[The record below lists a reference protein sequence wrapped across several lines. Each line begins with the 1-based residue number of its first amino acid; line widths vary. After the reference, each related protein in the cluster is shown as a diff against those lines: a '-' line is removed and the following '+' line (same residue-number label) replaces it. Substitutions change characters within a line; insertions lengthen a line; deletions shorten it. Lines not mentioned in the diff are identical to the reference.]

1 MAAQL
6 CGILF
11 PVDFSNRCMLA
22 ARHVKTWADRFGAI
36 LSTLHV
42 VDPKAFGHGEFT
54 YDELI
59 YNDLSHVV
67 AKRTADLKHF
77 SDHYLGENVA
87 RPMVLIGNA
96 AGQIEYFAKHEKV
109 DLIMLPRTHQG
120 IGSRLLLRDSLT
132 ATLLERS
139 GASVWMTEHVETA
152 DKSSIRSI
160 LCPVHFA
167 RDLTLESQ
175 NHRILQKVLVLAS
188 AFQAKVTFL
197 NVIDRREEDTTRHPA
212 NSMVSSGIGPWL
224 TRARE
229 HLGNGAEFLQQTGDV
244 VSAITDAAKRV
255 AADLVVVGRTRPGTI
270 GLGRQNRILKID
282 DAVHRP
288 ILSVW

>member
-6 CGILF
+6 CRILF

-36 LSTLHV
+36 LSTVHV
-42 VDPKAFGHGEFT
+42 VDPKAFGHGE
-54 YDELI
+54 YDEFI

-67 AKRTADLKHF
+67 AKRVADLKHF

-87 RPMVLIGNA
+87 RPTVLIGNA
-96 AGQIEYFAKHEKV
+96 ASQIEYFAKHEKV
-109 DLIMLPRTHQG
+109 DLIMLPRTHQS
-120 IGSRLLLRDSLT
+120 IGARLLLRNSLT
-132 ATLLERS
+132 ATILERS
-139 GASVWMTEHVETA
+139 AASVWMSEHVETG
-152 DKSSIRSI
+152 DKSSINSI
-160 LCPVHFA
+160 LCSVHFE
-167 RDLTLESQ
+167 RDLTLDAQ
-175 NHRILQKVLVLAS
+175 NHRILQNVLTLAG

-212 NSMVSSGIGPWL
+212 NSIGSSGIGPWL
-224 TRARE
+224 AHARGQ
-229 HLGNGAEFLQQTGDV
+229 LGNGVEFLRQTGDV

-270 GLGRQNRILKID
+270 GLRQNRILKID

>member
-6 CGILF
+6 CKILF
-11 PVDFSNRCMLA
+11 PVDFSHRCMLA
-22 ARHVKTWADRFGAI
+22 ARHVKTWSDRFRAI
-36 LSTLHV
+36 LSTVHV
-42 VDPKAFGHGEFT
+42 IDPKAFGGDEF
-54 YDELI
+54 I
-59 YNDLSHVV
+59 YKDLSNVV

-77 SDHYLGENVA
+77 SDHYLGEDVA

-96 AGQIEYFAKHEKV
+96 ADQIEHFAKREKV
-109 DLIMLPRTHQG
+109 DLIMLPRTHRG
-120 IGSRLLLRDSLT
+120 IGSRLLLHESLT
-132 ATLLERS
+132 ATILERS

-152 DKSSIRSI
+152 EKSSIHSI
-160 LCPVHFA
+160 LCSVHFE
-167 RDLTLESQ
+167 RDLSLDSQ
-175 NHRILQKVLVLAS
+175 NHRILQTVLTLAR

-197 NVIDRREEDTTRHPA
+197 NVIDRREDDTTRDPA

-224 TRARE
+224 THARE
-229 HLGNGAEFLQQTGDV
+229 QLGNGAEFLRQTGDV
-244 VSAITDAAKRV
+244 VSAIRDAAKRV

-270 GLGRQNRILKID
+270 GLLQNRILKID

>member
-1 MAAQL
+1 MEAQL
-6 CGILF
+6 CRILF
-11 PVDFSNRCMLA
+11 PVDFSDRCMLA

-42 VDPKAFGHGEFT
+42 VDPKAFGHDEF
-54 YDELI
+54 I
-59 YNDLSHVV
+59 YTDLSNLV
-67 AKRTADLKHF
+67 AKRAADLKHF

-87 RPMVLIGNA
+87 RPTVLIGNA
-96 AGQIEYFAKHEKV
+96 ADQIEYFAKREKV

-120 IGSRLLLRDSLT
+120 IGSRLLRDSLT
-132 ATLLERS
+132 ATVLERS

-152 DKSSIRSI
+152 DKSSINSI
-160 LCPVHFA
+160 LCPVHFE
-167 RDLTLESQ
+167 RDLTLDSQ
-175 NHRILQKVLVLAS
+175 NHRILQTVLTLAR

-212 NSMVSSGIGPWL
+212 NSIVSSGLGPWL
-224 TRARE
+224 IHVRE
-229 HLGNGAEFLQQTGDV
+229 QLGNGAEFLRQTGDV

-255 AADLVVVGRTRPGTI
+255 AADLVVVGRTRPGAI
-270 GLGRQNRILKID
+270 GLLQNRILKID

>member
-1 MAAQL
+1 
-6 CGILF
+6 
-11 PVDFSNRCMLA
+11 MLA

-42 VDPKAFGHGEFT
+42 VDPKAFGHGE
-54 YDELI
+54 YDEFI

-87 RPMVLIGNA
+87 RPTVLIGNA
-96 AGQIEYFAKHEKV
+96 AGQIEYFAQHEKV
-109 DLIMLPRTHQG
+109 DLIMLPRTHQSVV
-120 IGSRLLLRDSLT
+120 SRLLRDSLT
-132 ATLLERS
+132 GTILERS

-152 DKSSIRSI
+152 NKSSVSSI

-167 RDLTLESQ
+167 RDLTLDSQ
-175 NHRILQKVLVLAS
+175 NHRILQRVLALAR

-224 TRARE
+224 THARE
-229 HLGNGAEFLQQTGDV
+229 QLGNGAEFLQQTGDV
-244 VSAITDAAKRV
+244 VSAINDAAKRV

-270 GLGRQNRILKID
+270 GLGRQNRILRID
-282 DAVHRP
+282 DAVRRP

>member
-1 MAAQL
+1 MASQL
-6 CGILF
+6 CRILF
-11 PVDFSNRCMLA
+11 PIDFSNRSMLA

-36 LSTLHV
+36 LSTVHV
-42 VDPKAFGHGEFT
+42 VDPKAFGHGE
-54 YDELI
+54 YDEFI

-67 AKRTADLKHF
+67 AKRAADLQHF

-87 RPMVLIGNA
+87 RPTVLIGSA
-96 AGQIEYFAKHEKV
+96 ASQIEYFAKHEKV
-109 DLIMLPRTHQG
+109 DLIMLPRTHQS
-120 IGSRLLLRDSLT
+120 IGARLLLRDSLA
-132 ATLLERS
+132 ATILERS
-139 GASVWMTEHVETA
+139 AASVWMTEHVETA
-152 DKSSIRSI
+152 DNSTIHSI
-160 LCPVHFA
+160 LCSVHFE
-167 RDLTLESQ
+167 RDLTLDAQ
-175 NHRILQKVLVLAS
+175 NHRILQKVLALAS

-197 NVIDRREEDTTRHPA
+197 NVIDRREEDTTRHPGD
-212 NSMVSSGIGPWL
+212 SIGSSGIGPWL
-224 TRARE
+224 THARGQ
-229 HLGNGAEFLQQTGDV
+229 LGNGVEFLRQTGDV

>member
-6 CGILF
+6 CRILF
-11 PVDFSNRCMLA
+11 PIDFSNRCMLA

-42 VDPKAFGHGEFT
+42 VDPKAFGHGE
-54 YDELI
+54 YDEFI

-87 RPMVLIGNA
+87 RPTVLIGNA
-96 AGQIEYFAKHEKV
+96 AGQIEYFAQHEKV
-109 DLIMLPRTHQG
+109 DLIMLPRTHQSVV
-120 IGSRLLLRDSLT
+120 SRLLRDSLT
-132 ATLLERS
+132 GTILERS

-152 DKSSIRSI
+152 DKSSINSI

-167 RDLTLESQ
+167 RDLTLDSQ
-175 NHRILQKVLVLAS
+175 NHRILQRVLALAR

-197 NVIDRREEDTTRHPA
+197 NVIDKREEDTTRHPA
-212 NSMVSSGIGPWL
+212 NSMGSSGIGPWL
-224 TRARE
+224 THARE
-229 HLGNGAEFLQQTGDV
+229 QLGNGAEFLQQTGDV

-282 DAVHRP
+282 DAVRRP

>member
-6 CGILF
+6 CRILF
-11 PVDFSNRCMLA
+11 PIDFSNRSILA

-42 VDPKAFGHGEFT
+42 VDPKAFGHGEVI
-54 YDELI
+54 YDEFI

-67 AKRTADLKHF
+67 AKRAADLKHF

-87 RPMVLIGNA
+87 RPTVLVGNT

-109 DLIMLPRTHQG
+109 DLIMLPRTHQS
-120 IGSRLLLRDSLT
+120 IVSRLLRDSLT
-132 ATLLERS
+132 GTILERS

-152 DKSSIRSI
+152 DNSSINSI
-160 LCPVHFA
+160 LCSVHFA
-167 RDLTLESQ
+167 RDLTLDSQ
-175 NHRILQKVLVLAS
+175 NHRILQRVLALAR

-224 TRARE
+224 THARE
-229 HLGNGAEFLQQTGDV
+229 QLGNGAEFLQQTGDV
-244 VSAITDAAKRV
+244 ISAINDAAKRV

-282 DAVHRP
+282 DAVRRP